1 MRRRWVFCALA
12 FASARLAAAQEVPPP
27 GEWAHYRLEGPAP
40 WRYARPVEGAGYRIA
55 LSSPDGRSLEARVEI
70 QAAPLTV
77 DAPFP
82 PNPATLSTE
91 GRAVLSNPLTDD
103 PEMDSLSRRLLSDA
117 KTTLEGVERVIAFTA
132 HRIRYVLPDGSSETA
147 SATLRSRRGS
157 CVGRSLLAAELLL
170 RAGVPAR
177 QVTGILAARR
187 ARELTPESRSVFN
200 PELGGVR
207 HRWIEVYV
215 AGLGWV
221 PSDPGGLANT
231 VTARHLALDRQ
242 PPAGFHVDVAGRS
255 AELKRPILE
264 TVEGGLTLYRPRG
277 ASVRRPS
284 RARPSTPGRS
294 RRPRVA
300 DTGPSGRLHSPA
312 R

>member
-1 MRRRWVFCALA
+1 MPRRALCALA
-12 FASARLAAAQEVPPP
+12 FACAGMAAAQEGPPP
-27 GEWAHYRLEGPAP
+27 SEWARYRLEGPAP
-40 WRYARPVEGAGYRIA
+40 WRYARPVEGAGYRVA

-77 DAPFP
+77 DAAFP
-82 PNPATLSTE
+82 PTPATLSAE
-91 GRAVLSNPLTDD
+91 ARAVLIDPLAEDA
-103 PEMDSLSRRLLSDA
+103 ELDSLSRRLLSDA
-117 KTTLEGVERVIAFTA
+117 TTTLEAVERVIAFTA
-132 HRIRYVLPDGSSETA
+132 RRIRYVLPDGSSETA
-147 SATLRSRRGS
+147 SNTLRARRGS

-177 QVTGILAARR
+177 QVTGVLAARR

-200 PELGGVR
+200 AELGGVR

-242 PPAGFHVDVAGRS
+242 PPAGFHVDVASRS
-255 AELKRPILE
+255 DELKWPILE
-264 TVEGGLTLYRPRG
+264 TAEGGLTLYRPRG
-277 ASVRRPS
+277 ASVAEAVEGAPLDPRALAAPPRR
-284 RARPSTPGRS
+284 
-294 RRPRVA
+294 
-300 DTGPSGRLHSPA
+300 
-312 R
+312 